1 MPQKLKSPDCMLW
14 YLPEYLPEYL
24 LRSLPGYLLSAVLVA
39 ALCGTLQAADDSR
52 ARDLGIPF
60 AGTPGPMNA
69 ITDVSGLEVGHATL
83 IRGEG
88 PLVVGLGPVRTGV
101 TAIFPLGK
109 ARMEGVAA
117 GHFTFNGDG
126 EMTGSRFV
134 DEFGE
139 LHGPILLTNTLS
151 IGAVSQA
158 VIEWNRQNIQLEDE
172 LYSRGLPLVAE
183 TWDGFLNDI
192 YGQHVKQDDVFT
204 ALNSASGGP
213 VAEGNVG
220 GGTGMTTF
228 EFAGGIGTSSRVVS
242 TEWGEF
248 TLGVLVQSNFG
259 RRPELRIAGLPVG
272 QLIEDLMPEEGAEPR
287 IGGNSIIVIIAT
299 DAPLIPTQ
307 LRRLARRATLGLGR
321 VGSNGHSGSGD
332 IFLAVSTGNP
342 MTAYWGKDI
351 NQLRMLPDLNPL
363 FAATAQATEEAIVNA
378 MVASQ
383 SQTGADNNRVYAIPH
398 DRLRQLFR
406 DHAGYNKAAGS
417 LTE

>member
-1 MPQKLKSPDCMLW
+1 MARKSISFIPFIGSALLVWSALSSTLW
-14 YLPEYLPEYL
+14 
-24 LRSLPGYLLSAVLVA
+24 AV
-39 ALCGTLQAADDSR
+39 DNPR
-52 ARDLGIPF
+52 ARELGIPF
-60 AGTPGPMNA
+60 EGTPGPLNA
-69 ITDVSGLEVGHATL
+69 ITDVAGLEVGHATL
-83 IRGEG
+83 VRGEG
-88 PLVVGLGPVRTGV
+88 PLVVGQGPVRTGV

-158 VIEWNRQNIQLEDE
+158 VIEWNRQHIQLEDE

-192 YGQHVKQDDVFT
+192 YGQHVKHPDVFA
-204 ALNSASGGP
+204 ALDSASGGP

-228 EFAGGIGTSSRVVS
+228 EFAGGIGTASRVIA
-242 TEWGEF
+242 TDWGQF

-259 RRPELRIAGLPVG
+259 RRAELRIAGAPAG
-272 QLIEDLMPEEGAEPR
+272 KLIDDLMPEEGAEPR
-287 IGGNSIIVIIAT
+287 ISGNSIVVIIAT

-307 LRRLARRATLGLGR
+307 LRRLARRATLALGR

-351 NQLRMLPDLNPL
+351 NHLRMLPDMNPL
-363 FAATAQATEEAIVNA
+363 FAATAQATEEAILNA
-378 MVASQ
+378 MVAGRT
-383 SQTGADNNRVYAIPH
+383 QTGADNNRVYGIPH
-398 DRLRQLFR
+398 ERLRQMFR
-406 DHAGYNKAAGS
+406 DHAAESKTAGS
-417 LTE
+417 MIE

>member
-1 MPQKLKSPDCMLW
+1 MNRMKLPVRL
-14 YLPEYLPEYL
+14 
-24 LRSLPGYLLSAVLVA
+24 ALVA
-39 ALCGTLQAADDSR
+39 ALLVTGALAAEEPPATGPR

-60 AGTPGPMNA
+60 EGIPGPLNA
-69 ITDVSGLEVGHATL
+69 ITDVAGLEVGHATL
-83 IRGEG
+83 VRGEG
-88 PLVVGLGPVRTGV
+88 ALVVGQGPVRTGV

-158 VIEWNRQNIQLEDE
+158 VIEWNRQNVSLEDE

-192 YGQHVKQDDVFT
+192 YGQHVKQADVFAALDSAT
-204 ALNSASGGP
+204 AGP

-228 EFAGGIGTSSRVVS
+228 EFSGGIGTASRRVE
-242 TEWGEF
+242 TRWGEF

-259 RRPELRIAGLPVG
+259 RRAELRIAGQPVG
-272 QLIEDLMPEEGAEPR
+272 RMITDLMPEEGAAPR
-287 IGGNSIIVIIAT
+287 IGGNSIIVVIAT

-307 LRRLARRATLGLGR
+307 LKRLARRATLGLGR

-342 MTAYWGKDI
+342 MTAYWGNEI
-351 NQLRMLPDLNPL
+351 NQLNMLPDMNPL
-363 FAATAQATEEAIVNA
+363 FAATVQATEEAIVNA
-378 MVASQ
+378 MVAGRT
-383 SQTGADNNRVYAIPH
+383 QTGADNNRAYGLPH
-398 DRLRQLFR
+398 ERLRGLFSKPGE
-406 DHAGYNKAAGS
+406 DESIDGDTA
-417 LTE
+417 E

>member
-1 MPQKLKSPDCMLW
+1 MSISAKLIHFCTG
-14 YLPEYLPEYL
+14 L
-24 LRSLPGYLLSAVLVA
+24 LCLCSLVFCSVLNA
-39 ALCGTLQAADDSR
+39 TESIR
-52 ARDLGIPF
+52 ARNLGIPF
-60 AGTPGPMNA
+60 EGQPGPLNA
-69 ITDVSGLEVGHATL
+69 ITDVSGLEVGHTTL

-88 PLVVGLGPVRTGV
+88 PLIVGRGPVRTGV

-126 EMTGSRFV
+126 EMTGSRFI

-151 IGAVSQA
+151 VGAVSQA
-158 VIEWNRQNIQLEDE
+158 VIEWNRQNVTLEDE

-192 YGQHVKQDDVFT
+192 YGQHIKQADVFA
-204 ALNSASGGP
+204 ALDQASSGP

-220 GGTGMTTF
+220 GGTGMITF
-228 EFAGGIGTSSRVVS
+228 EFSGGIGTSSRIIS

-259 RRPELRIAGLPVG
+259 RRPELRIAGLPLG
-272 QLIEDLMPEEGAEPR
+272 AMLTDQMPEEAAKPR
-287 IGGNSIIVIIAT
+287 LSGNSIVIVIAT

-321 VGSNGHSGSGD
+321 VGSHGHSGSGD

-351 NQLRMLPDLNPL
+351 NELRMLPDMNPL
-363 FAATAQATEEAIVNA
+363 FAATVQATEEAIINA
-378 MVASQ
+378 MVAGRSQ
-383 SQTGADNNRVYAIPH
+383 SGADDNRVHGIPH
-398 DRLRQLFR
+398 QQLRDLFSDSASR
-406 DHAGYNKAAGS
+406 FDKQEGP
-417 LTE
+417 EE

>member
-1 MPQKLKSPDCMLW
+1 MKKNPPNFQ
-14 YLPEYLPEYL
+14 L
-24 LRSLPGYLLSAVLVA
+24 LASLFIF
-39 ALCGTLQAADDSR
+39 LCSTSLYADTPVR

-60 AGTPGPMNA
+60 EGQPGPLNA

-88 PLVVGLGPVRTGV
+88 ALQVGEGPVRTGV

-117 GHFTFNGDG
+117 AHFTFNGDG

-158 VIEWNRQNIQLEDE
+158 VIEWNRLHVSNEDE

-192 YGQHVKQDDVFT
+192 YGQHVKQADVFN
-204 ALNSASGGP
+204 ALNHAITGP
-213 VAEGNVG
+213 VPEGNVG
-220 GGTGMTTF
+220 GGTGMVTF
-228 EFAGGIGTSSRVVS
+228 KFSGGIGSSSRMVK
-242 TEWGEF
+242 TKWGEYV
-248 TLGVLVQSNFG
+248 LGVLVQSNFG
-259 RRPELRIAGLPVG
+259 VRDELRIAGVPVG
-272 QLIEDLMPEEGAEPR
+272 REITDLMPEEGAQPQ
-287 IGGNSIIVIIAT
+287 INGNSIIVIIAT

-307 LRRLARRATLGLGR
+307 LKRLARRATLGLGR

-332 IFLAVSTGNP
+332 IFLAFSTANP

-351 NQLRMLPDLNPL
+351 NELRMLPDMNPL
-363 FAATAQATEEAIVNA
+363 FAATVQATEEAIVNA
-378 MVASQ
+378 LVAGRSQ
-383 SQTGADNNRVYAIPH
+383 QGVDGNRVHGIPH
-398 DRLRQLFR
+398 ERLKEIFE
-406 DHAGYNKAAGS
+406 AE
-417 LTE
+417 TP

>member
-1 MPQKLKSPDCMLW
+1 MAFKTRSTSLSTHILCLGSLVFCHV
-14 YLPEYLPEYL
+14 LP
-24 LRSLPGYLLSAVLVA
+24 A
-39 ALCGTLQAADDSR
+39 AETVR

-60 AGTPGPMNA
+60 EGQPGPLNA
-69 ITDVSGLEVGHATL
+69 ITDVAGLEVGHTTL
-83 IRGEG
+83 ISGEG
-88 PLVVGLGPVRTGV
+88 PLIVGKGPVRTGV

-109 ARMEGVAA
+109 SRMEGVAA

-126 EMTGSRFV
+126 EMTGSRFI

-158 VIEWNRQNIQLEDE
+158 VIEWNRQNITLEDE

-192 YGQHVKQDDVFT
+192 YGQHVKQADVFS
-204 ALNSASGGP
+204 ALDQASIGP

-228 EFAGGIGTSSRVVS
+228 EFSGGIGTASRIVS
-242 TEWGEF
+242 TQWGEF
-248 TLGVLVQSNFG
+248 TLGVMVQSNFG
-259 RRPELRIAGLPVG
+259 RRPELRIAGLPIG
-272 QLIEDLMPEEGAEPR
+272 NLISDLMPEEGAQPR
-287 IGGNSIIVIIAT
+287 ISGNSIIVVIAT

-332 IFLAVSTGNP
+332 IFLAISSANP

-351 NQLRMLPDLNPL
+351 NELRMLPDMNPL
-363 FAATAQATEEAIVNA
+363 FAATVQATEEAIINA
-378 MVASQ
+378 MVAGRSQ
-383 SQTGADNNRVYAIPH
+383 SGADNNRIYGIPH
-398 DRLRQLFR
+398 QRLRDLFGNTAER
-406 DHAGYNKAAGS
+406 LDTTGKS
-417 LTE
+417 D

>member
-1 MPQKLKSPDCMLW
+1 MAKKIHRMI
-14 YLPEYLPEYL
+14 
-24 LRSLPGYLLSAVLVA
+24 RRIGSALITCA
-39 ALCGTLQAADDSR
+39 ALSSPLYAADNPR
-52 ARDLGIPF
+52 ARELGIPF
-60 AGTPGPMNA
+60 EGNPGPLNA
-69 ITDVSGLEVGHATL
+69 ITDVTGVEVGHSTL
-83 IRGEG
+83 VRGEG
-88 PLVVGLGPVRTGV
+88 PLVVGQGPVRTGV
-101 TAIFPLGK
+101 TAVFPLGK

-192 YGQHVKQDDVFT
+192 YGQHVKQADVFA
-204 ALNSASGGP
+204 ALDSASVGP

-220 GGTGMTTF
+220 GGTGMKTF
-228 EFAGGIGTSSRVVS
+228 EFAGGIGTASRVIG
-242 TEWGEF
+242 TDWGDF

-259 RRPELRIAGLPVG
+259 RRAELRIAGLPVG
-272 QLIEDLMPEEGAEPR
+272 QLIDDLMPEEGAEPG
-287 IGGNSIIVIIAT
+287 IEGNSIIVIIAT

-351 NQLRMLPDLNPL
+351 NHLRMLPDMNPL
-363 FAATAQATEEAIVNA
+363 FAATVQAIEEAIVNA
-378 MVASQ
+378 MVAGRT
-383 SQTGADNNRVYAIPH
+383 QTGVDNNRVYGISH
-398 DRLRQLFR
+398 KRLQQLFHE
-406 DHAGYNKAAGS
+406 HATEIKAAGS
-417 LTE
+417 D

>member
-1 MPQKLKSPDCMLW
+1 MASTLKSCWPLTAML
-14 YLPEYLPEYL
+14 LA
-24 LRSLPGYLLSAVLVA
+24 G
-39 ALCGTLQAADDSR
+39 ALHCSGAYAADVTR

-60 AGTPGPMNA
+60 EGQPGPLNA
-69 ITDVSGLEVGHATL
+69 ITDIDGLQVGHATL

-88 PLVVGLGPVRTGV
+88 PLVVGRGPVRTGV

-158 VIEWNRQNIQLEDE
+158 VIEWNRQNVTLEDE

-192 YGQHVKQDDVFT
+192 YGQHIQQADVFA
-204 ALNSASGGP
+204 ALDQATTGP
-213 VAEGNVG
+213 VKEGNVG

-228 EFAGGIGTSSRVVS
+228 EFAGGIGTASRRVA
-242 TEWGEF
+242 TQWGEF

-259 RRPELRIAGLPVG
+259 SRAELRIAGVPVG
-272 QLIEDLMPEEGAEPR
+272 QAITDLMPEEGAAPR
-287 IGGNSIIVIIAT
+287 ISGNSIIIVIAT

-321 VGSNGHSGSGD
+321 VGSNGQSGSGD
-332 IFLAVSTGNP
+332 IFLAFSTANP
-342 MTAYWGKDI
+342 MTGYWGKDI
-351 NQLRMLPDLNPL
+351 NELRMLPDMNAL
-363 FAATAQATEEAIVNA
+363 FEATVQATEEAIVNA
-378 MVASQ
+378 LVAGRTQ
-383 SQTGADNNRVYAIPH
+383 SGADNNRVHGIPQQ
-398 DRLRQLFR
+398 RLRELFSS
-406 DHAGYNKAAGS
+406 HASGTPASGGP
-417 LTE
+417 TE

>member
-1 MPQKLKSPDCMLW
+1 MPQKMPTIIHLIGSALLALTALISTLEANDSP
-14 YLPEYLPEYL
+14 
-24 LRSLPGYLLSAVLVA
+24 
-39 ALCGTLQAADDSR
+39 R
-52 ARDLGIPF
+52 ARELGIPF
-60 AGTPGPMNA
+60 EGNPGSLNA
-69 ITDVSGLEVGHATL
+69 ITDVAGLEVGHATL
-83 IRGEG
+83 VRGEG
-88 PLVVGLGPVRTGV
+88 PLVVGQGPVRTGV

-139 LHGPILLTNTLS
+139 LHGPIVLTNTLS

-158 VIEWNRQNIQLEDE
+158 VIEWNRQHIQLEDE

-192 YGQHVKQDDVFT
+192 YGQHVQQADVFA
-204 ALNSASGGP
+204 ALDSASGGP

-228 EFAGGIGTSSRVVS
+228 EFAGGIGTASRVIA
-242 TEWGEF
+242 TDWGQF

-259 RRPELRIAGLPVG
+259 RRAELRIAGLPAG
-272 QLIEDLMPEEGAEPR
+272 KLIDDLMPEEGAKPR
-287 IGGNSIIVIIAT
+287 ISGNSIIVIIAT

-307 LRRLARRATLGLGR
+307 LRRLARRATLALGR

-351 NQLRMLPDLNPL
+351 NHLRMLPDMNPL

-378 MVASQ
+378 MVAGRT
-383 SQTGADNNRVYAIPH
+383 QTGADNNRVYGIPH
-398 DRLRQLFR
+398 ERLQQLFR
-406 DHAGYNKAAGS
+406 EHATGIKTAGGII
-417 LTE
+417 E